1 MGEKVAFYPLTG
13 GMYMF
18 LFKLTGETPGEIF
31 SDAGLTIVIGLVV
44 VFGVLLLLTAVFKI
58 FGVIMSGAQKKEEEV
73 AVAPAVAPASV
84 AAPAPVVDLGP
95 IMSSAQV
102 RNGIEPE
109 VTAVIAAAVA
119 CSMPAGQ
126 KYSITK
132 IDLAD

>member
-1 MGEKVAFYPLTG
+1 
-13 GMYMF
+13 MF
-18 LFKLTGETPGEIF
+18 LFRLTGETAGEIM

-44 VFGVLLLLTAVFKI
+44 VFAVLLLLTGVFKA
-58 FGVIMSGAQKKEEEV
+58 FGMVMSGTQKQEET
-73 AVAPAVAPASV
+73 VAPVAPVAAAPA
-84 AAPAPVVDLGP
+84 AAPAPVADLGP
-95 IMSSAQV
+95 VMSTAQV

-119 CSMPAGQ
+119 SSMPAGQ